1 MNTRRDFIVGGAC
14 AAGAALAGCRTGQS
28 AAPALAGDFAWG
40 ALLHL
45 GSNMWKDW
53 TPDGIYPKSAEEEA
67 KLVADGKLEFKY
79 SRLYCN
85 RDYMSV
91 NWTSWRKQVDCIKA
105 ESLNMVFIDL
115 GEAYAYPSHPE
126 LWVKGSLGFDELQA
140 ELARIRGLGLE
151 PIPKLNFSTGHDQWL
166 RQYHYM
172 TSSPKYYEVVADL
185 IRDTCEVFG
194 HPRYFHLGFDE
205 EIFAACGPRSMC
217 VMRQGDLWWK
227 DFLFAVKEVERHGT
241 RAMLWSDKICGG
253 REEFLKRMPKS
264 VLQVPW
270 YYGKDFSEKALVWKP
285 EFEKSQKWD
294 IQTNLV
300 SSLLELAKA
309 GYDLM
314 PCTSNWSADEAA
326 DGMLGFCRQ
335 RIDPARIKGF
345 MTAPWRKPAPE
356 DDAKAMAGIRLFAA
370 AKRKYFN

>member
-14 AAGAALAGCRTGQS
+14 AAGAALAGCRTGQA

-91 NWTSWRKQVDCIKA
+91 NWTSWRKQVDCIKS
-105 ESLNMVFIDL
+105 EGLNMVFIDL

-126 LWVKGSLGFDELQA
+126 LWVKGSLGSDELQA

-151 PIPKLNFSTGHDQWL
+151 PIPKINFSTGHDQWL

-205 EIFAACGPRSMC
+205 EIFAACGRRSMC

-253 REEFLKRMPKS
+253 RAEFLKRMPKS

-314 PCTSNWSADEAA
+314 PCTSNWSSDEAA

-345 MTAPWRKPAPE
+345 MTAPWRKPVPE
-356 DDAKAMAGIRLFAA
+356 DDAKALAGIRLFAA